1 MANTMKAAVFE
12 KIGVV
17 KVKEVPI
24 PEIGDNDVLIKVKL
38 TGICGTDW
46 SIYNG
51 WYSADKLPMI
61 PGHEFSGVIA
71 KLGKNAKGLKE
82 GDRVTI
88 DPSLSCGECINC
100 KRGLTNICLKG
111 GVLGCHKAGALCDYI
126 CVDYRKTFLL
136 PDGISLEEGA
146 MAEPAAVGVHAA
158 RKAGVADNQNIL
170 IFGSGTIGL
179 MVLQACKVNKTKV
192 LIIDPVDA
200 RLKIARNHGADYTAK
215 PEVTREQVKNIF
227 GEDGIDTIFIC
238 VGNPKTID
246 QAFSLARKGTRLI
259 VLGGFNDN
267 AKMVPATVQ
276 FCENDMVGCV
286 IYTKDDF
293 GRALDYLK
301 AGIIK
306 VRGMITHKFALE
318 EIDRAYNLIKS
329 RPAEVIKVLVTVN
342 KTGGGE

>member
-1 MANTMKAAVFE
+1 LTEPFRFQLKAVE
-12 KIGVV
+12 KPVPTDDEVLV
-17 KVKEVPI
+17 KVCFV
-24 PEIGDNDVLIKVKL
+24 
-38 TGICGTDW
+38 GICGSDTHA
-46 SIYNG
+46 YFEPVP
-51 WYSADKLPMI
+51 YMKLPVVQ
-61 PGHEFSGVIA
+61 GHEFSGVVT
-71 KLGKNAKGLKE
+71 GVGRNVKGIKE